1 MNSGHQITQ
10 YSAHG
15 PLTVSM
21 QLTEEGKKKKKKHVA
36 CGCFAVGKNAL
47 DLCAELWVQHCIK
60 PMITGSLSLVF

>member
-1 MNSGHQITQ
+1 MTQ

-15 PLTVSM
+15 PLIVSM
-21 QLTEEGKKKKKKHVA
+21 QLTENKKKKHVA

-47 DLCAELWVQHCIK
+47 DPCAELWVQHCIK